1 MVVFSKKCATFALHK
16 LSLSVFIKS
25 AKNIPIVMRNFVLL
39 LLFLSFFL
47 LFPLSVWSQER
58 VTFPINGTADPR
70 GGVYCF
76 TNATIFVSYNKK
88 IEGGTLL
95 IGNGVVQQV
104 GKNVVLPKDAVVV
117 DLQGKTIYP
126 AFIDMYGE
134 YGLPEEKESRS
145 RRDGRPQ
152 MLSDKKGAFGWNE
165 AVHPEINA
173 HEHFSPDDKSAK
185 TWRDLGFGSVLTHKK
200 DGVARGSSAMVLLGD
215 QNAQEMLLRTRCAA
229 HYSFDKGSSTQD
241 YPSSLMGSI
250 ALLRQSYLDGEWYQ
264 NSLRGVEYNLSLEAW
279 NGLQKLPQIFDGGD
293 RLSLLRADK
302 VGDEFGVQ
310 YILKARNDVYQRIDE
325 VKATGA
331 ALIVPLNIPAPYDVE
346 NPFEA
351 DNVTLSDMMHWEL
364 APSNL
369 AVIEKAG
376 ISFAITPSELKEP
389 GVDFYRN
396 LRSAI
401 ERGLSKEGA
410 LKALTY
416 TPAMLLG
423 MQGEL
428 GSLDNGK
435 IANFIITSG
444 DVFDEKSI
452 LFETWVK
459 GKRYVVNGMD
469 VVDLRGNY
477 SFSVDKNSY
486 DLRVKGDT
494 PYSTNAE
501 IWSVTEKD
509 TTKIAVKLQI
519 SEKNLSI
526 SFNPNPKDTVSQNK
540 MVRITG
546 WVSGDGK
553 EWTGTGQNAEGRWIS
568 WQAFRKSGYEGEAKT
583 DKKKEKQE
591 VYGSVKYPFNGYG
604 WTTAPGSETVLF
616 ENATVWTNEQ
626 EGVLENT
633 DVLIQNG
640 KIAQIGRKLGVPK
653 GGTRIDATGKHL
665 TAGIIDEHS
674 HIAISSGVNEGTQSC
689 SSEVRIGDV
698 VDSEDIDIYRQLAGG
713 VTSSHLLHGSANAIG
728 GQTSLIKLRW
738 GLSPEKMKYSGN
750 DPFIKFALGENVK
763 QANWGDEQV
772 VRFPQTRMGVEQ
784 VYVDYFTQALQY
796 EAALKNKSASSKG
809 GGAVVRR
816 NLELE
821 ALVEIVNKK
830 RFITCH
836 SYVQSEIAMLMR
848 VAEQFGFRV
857 NTFTHI
863 LEGYK
868 VADRMKEHGANASS
882 FSDWWAYKYE
892 VYEAIPHNGAV
903 LHDVGI
909 NVAFNSDDAE
919 MARRLN
925 QEAAKAV
932 KYGGVSEEEAW
943 KFVTLNPAKM
953 LHIDQTVGSL
963 KIGKDADVV
972 LWSDNPLSIYAKAER
987 TYVDGVC
994 YYDINKDQVLRQG
1007 IQEER
1012 NRLIQKM
1019 LLAKQGGSATQE
1031 PMSAKRRHYHCNDK
1045 GSHQTTDFY
1054 DREDQSEV
1062 H

>member
-1 MVVFSKKCATFALHK
+1 MKKLFL
-16 LSLSVFIKS
+16 LSL
-25 AKNIPIVMRNFVLL
+25 LL
-39 LLFLSFFL
+39 PLFLL
-47 LFPLSVWSQER
+47 WSLAAQAQER

-70 GGVYCF
+70 EGVYCF

-88 IEGGTLL
+88 IDQASLL
-95 IGNGVVQQV
+95 IRNGMVQQV
-104 GKNVVLPKDAVVV
+104 GTNIMPPKDAVVI

-126 AFIDMYGE
+126 AFIDIYTE
-134 YGLPEEKESRS
+134 YGLPEQKENRS

-165 AVHPEINA
+165 AIHPETNA
-173 HEHFSPDDKSAK
+173 HEQFSPDDKSAK
-185 TWRDLGFGSVLTHKK
+185 TWRDLGFASVLTHKK
-200 DGVARGSSAMVLLGD
+200 DGIARGTSALVLLGD
-215 QNAQEMLLRTRCAA
+215 QKAQEMLLRTHCTAQYA
-229 HYSFDKGSSTQD
+229 FDKGSSTQD

-250 ALLRQSYLDGEWYQ
+250 ALLRQTYLDAQWYQ
-264 NSLRGVEYNLSLEAW
+264 NSQKTAEYNLSLEAW
-279 NGLQKLPQIFDGGD
+279 NNLQKLPQIFDGGD

-302 VGDEFGVQ
+302 VGDEFGIQ
-310 YILKARNDVYQRIDE
+310 YILKTKNDVYQRIDDI
-325 VKATGA
+325 KATQA
-331 ALIVPLNIPAPYDVE
+331 ALIVPLTLPAAYDVE

-351 DNVTLSDMMHWEL
+351 DNVALSDMMHWEL
-364 APSNL
+364 APTNL
-369 AVIEKAG
+369 ATIEKAG
-376 ISFAITPSELKEP
+376 ISFALTTADLKNPS
-389 GVDFYRN
+389 GDFYKN
-396 LRSAI
+396 LRTAI
-401 ERGLSKEGA
+401 ERGLSKEAA
-410 LKALTY
+410 LKALTL
-416 TPAMLLG
+416 TPATLIG
-423 MQGEL
+423 MQQQL

-435 IANFIITSG
+435 MANFIITSG
-444 DVFDEKSI
+444 DIFDEKNT
-452 LFETWVK
+452 LFETWIK
-459 GKRYVVNGMD
+459 GKRYTVNPMQ

-477 SFSVDKNSY
+477 TFSVDKNNY
-486 DLRVKGDT
+486 DLRIKGDT
-494 PYSTNAE
+494 PYDTNAE
-501 IWSVTEKD
+501 IWTITAKD
-509 TTKIAVKLQI
+509 TTKIPVKLQI
-519 SEKNLSI
+519 ADKNLSI

-540 MVRITG
+540 IIRLTG
-546 WVSGDGK
+546 WTNPDGK
-553 EWTGTGQNAEGRWIS
+553 QWNGTGQNPDGKWIN
-568 WQAFRKSGYEGEAKT
+568 WQATRTSQYVAEKKT
-583 DKKKEKQE
+583 DKKDDKTEA
-591 VYGSVKYPFNGYG
+591 YGSVKYPFNGYG
-604 WTTAPGSETVLF
+604 WTTVPSAEAVLF
-616 ENATVWTNEQ
+616 QNATVWTNEKDGILQ
-626 EGVLENT
+626 NT

-640 KIAQIGRKLGVPK
+640 KITQIGKNISVPK
-653 GGTRIDATGKHL
+653 GTKSIDATGKHL

-674 HIAISSGVNEGTQSC
+674 HIAISAGVNEGTQSC

-738 GLSPEKMKYSGN
+738 GLAPEKMKYPAN

-772 VRFPQTRMGVEQ
+772 IRFPQTRMGVEQ
-784 VYVDYFTQALQY
+784 VYIDHFTQALQY
-796 EAALKNKSASSKG
+796 DAAIKNNASAKKGSS
-809 GGAVVRR
+809 AIRR

-821 ALVEIVNKK
+821 ALAEIINKK

-848 VAEQFGFRV
+848 VAERFGFKI

-868 VADRMKEHGANASS
+868 LADRMKEHGANASS

-892 VYEAIPHNGAV
+892 VYEAIPHNGAI
-903 LHDVGI
+903 LHNLGV

-953 LHIDQTVGSL
+953 LHIDQNVGSL

-987 TYVDGVC
+987 TYVDGIC
-994 YYDINKDQVLRQG
+994 YYDITNDQALRQS
-1007 IQEER
+1007 IQQER

-1019 LLAKQGGSATQE
+1019 LLAKQGGAATQE
-1031 PMSAKRRHYHCNDK
+1031 PMSPKRRHYHCNDK
-1045 GSHQTTDFY
+1045 GSYQTTDFY
-1054 DREDQSEV
+1054 DTQDHSED